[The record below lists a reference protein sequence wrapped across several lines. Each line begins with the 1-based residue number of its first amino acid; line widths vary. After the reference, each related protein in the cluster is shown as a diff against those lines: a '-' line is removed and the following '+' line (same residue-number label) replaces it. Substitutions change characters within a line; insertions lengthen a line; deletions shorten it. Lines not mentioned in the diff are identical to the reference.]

1 MTSSPRLSISNM
13 RQATGSFTLA
23 LIVMLGLGPVVATPA
38 QAQTLTVLYNFTGG
52 SSDGEY
58 PFGGLIEDK
67 AGHLYGTTTQ
77 GGASNQGIVF
87 EVTGLFAEKVLHSF
101 SGADGAFPVAGLT
114 LDAAGNLY
122 GTTFSGGA
130 STNGTVF
137 EITKAGKETV
147 LHSFAGGPK
156 DGCNPAA
163 AVLRDKAGNLY
174 GTTVACGSYGYGTV
188 FKITSSGKES
198 VLYNFT
204 GGTDG
209 ANPFAGLIQDAVGNL
224 YGTTYQGGAFCES
237 GCGTVF
243 KIGRTGKETVLHTF
257 AGGTADG
264 CYSYGT
270 PAMDK
275 AGTLYGTTEYCGSSG
290 GGTVWKVTKSG
301 SESLLHSL
309 EYRQGDN
316 PFAGVILDAHGNV
329 YGSAYWGG
337 QSVYGTVYE
346 VTGNGAQTNLHSFA
360 FVDGAEPNGGV
371 IMDAK
376 GNLYGTTVYG
386 GEVYYG
392 VVWKL
397 APKAR

>member
-1 MTSSPRLSISNM
+1 MTDTLQQSISKM
-13 RQATGSFTLA
+13 RLGTASTALTLA
-23 LIVMLGLGPVVATPA
+23 VVLGLGLAATQPA
-38 QAQTLTVLYNFTGG
+38 QAQTFTVLHTFAGYP
-52 SSDGEY
+52 SDGATPY
-58 PFGGLIEDK
+58 AGLVRDP
-67 AGHLYGTTTQ
+67 AGDLYGTTYN
-77 GGASNQGIVF
+77 GGAH
-87 EVTGLFAEKVLHSF
+87 GL
-101 SGADGAFPVAGLT
+101 
-114 LDAAGNLY
+114 
-122 GTTFSGGA
+122 
-130 STNGTVF
+130 GTVF
-137 EITKAGKETV
+137 EVNTAGTETV
-147 LHSFAGGPK
+147 LYSFCSQSNCTDGDNPYAG
-156 DGCNPAA
+156 
-163 AVLRDKAGNLY
+163 LIRDSAGNLY
-174 GTTVACGSYGYGTV
+174 GTTVSGGSYSAGIV
-188 FKITSSGKES
+188 FRVSK
-198 VLYNFT
+198 
-204 GGTDG
+204 
-209 ANPFAGLIQDAVGNL
+209 
-224 YGTTYQGGAFCES
+224 
-237 GCGTVF
+237 
-243 KIGRTGKETVLHTF
+243 TGKETVLHTF

-371 IMDAK
+371 IIDAK